1 MTDESKGPAPGED
14 IVRWVYSSTSPAQL
28 AERYNF
34 WATNYEL
41 DTERDYGR
49 NDPQM
54 TVPVVQKY
62 VTQDARILDAG
73 VGTGLVGQLMA
84 DAGYDDLTGIDISTE
99 MMAEARQKG
108 VYGDLR
114 RMVLG
119 ETLEFETDFFDA
131 VTCVGVLTFGHAPA
145 SSLNEFVRV
154 TKPGGHIIYTVRP
167 DVRETG
173 GFIEIEEEL
182 TKAGLWKFVEKTD
195 EFPSLPKGLP
205 ESMLRVW
212 VFEVTG

>member
-1 MTDESKGPAPGED
+1 MSDESNGPAPGED

-28 AERYNF
+28 AARYDY
-34 WATNYEL
+34 WAANYEL

-54 TVPVVQKY
+54 TLPLVQKF
-62 VTQDARILDAG
+62 VPAGARILDAG

-84 DAGYDDLTGIDISTE
+84 GAGYDDLIGIDISTE
-99 MMAEARQKG
+99 MMAEAEAKG
-108 VYGDLR
+108 VYRDLK

-119 ETLEFETDFFDA
+119 ETLEFETDSFDA

-145 SSLNEFVRV
+145 SSLREFVRV
-154 TKPGGHIIYTVRP
+154 TRPGGYVIYTVRP
-167 DVRETG
+167 DVREQG
-173 GFIEIEEEL
+173 GFIELEDEL
-182 TKAGLWKFVEKTD
+182 TEAGLWKLAEVTD

-212 VFEVTG
+212 AFEVMG

>member
-14 IVRWVYSSTSPAQL
+14 IVRWVYSSTNPAQL
-28 AERYNF
+28 AARYDY
-34 WATNYEL
+34 WAANYEL

-54 TVPVVQKY
+54 TVPLVQKW
-62 VTQDARILDAG
+62 VPQGSKILDAG
-73 VGTGLVGQLMA
+73 CGTGLVGQLMA
-84 DAGYDDLTGIDISTE
+84 GAGYTDLTGIDISAE
-99 MMAEARQKG
+99 MRAEAEKKG
-108 VYGDLR
+108 VYRELQHA
-114 RMVLG
+114 VLG
-119 ETLEFETDFFDA
+119 ETLEFETDSFDA

-145 SSLNEFVRV
+145 SSLDEFVRV
-154 TKPGGHIIYTVRP
+154 TKPGGHVIYTVRP
-167 DVRETG
+167 DVREQG
-173 GFIEIEEEL
+173 GFIEKESEL
-182 TKAGLWKFVEKTD
+182 TDAGLWKLVEKTD

>member
-1 MTDESKGPAPGED
+1 MSDESSGPAPGED
-14 IVRWVYSSTSPAQL
+14 IVRWVYSSTSPKQL
-28 AERYNF
+28 AARYDY
-34 WATNYEL
+34 WAANYEL

-54 TVPVVQKY
+54 TLPLVQKY
-62 VTQDARILDAG
+62 VPSGARILDAG

-84 DAGYDDLTGIDISTE
+84 GAGYDDLTGIDISAE
-99 MMAEARQKG
+99 MMAEARDKG
-108 VYGDLR
+108 VYRELK

-119 ETLEFETDFFDA
+119 ETLEFETDLFDA

-145 SSLNEFVRV
+145 SSLREFVRV
-154 TKPGGHIIYTVRP
+154 TKPGGHVIYTVRP
-167 DVRETG
+167 DVREQG
-173 GFIEIEEEL
+173 GFIELENEL
-182 TKAGLWKFVEKTD
+182 TEAGLWKLVEMTD